1 MQTTNKLLMV
11 RPANFGFNAETAQNN
26 YFQQATDQ
34 SHVNAQAVE
43 EFDNYVALLRDN
55 GIEVVVIQDTATPH
69 TPDSIF
75 PNNWFSTHASGEL
88 VLYPMFAPNRRQERK
103 DAVLEYLKKAYNPT
117 QIIDFTPY
125 EAENEFL
132 EGTGSMIIDHK
143 NKVVYACRSQRTSE
157 KVLADFCEKMGMKYV
172 VFDAVD
178 ANGQLI
184 YHTNVMLTIGEK
196 IAVVCLSAIK
206 NKAEKDTVISSLQRA
221 GKEIVDIS
229 HEQVNHFAGN
239 MLEVRNAA
247 GKSFLVMSQSAK
259 ESLSEKQ
266 KDQIEQYCAILAPD
280 LTIIETN
287 GGGSARCMLAEIFK

>member
-11 RPANFGFNAETAQNN
+11 RPANFGFNTETAQNN

-103 DAVLEYLKKAYNPT
+103 EAVLEYLKKEYKPT

-125 EAENEFL
+125 ETENEFL

-196 IAVVCLSAIK
+196 IAVICLSAIK
-206 NKAEKDTVISSLQRA
+206 NEAEKDTVISSLQRA

-259 ESLSEKQ
+259 ESLSMQQ
-266 KDQIEQYCAILAPD
+266 KNKIEQNCTILAPH

-287 GGGSARCMLAEIFK
+287 GGGSARCMLAEIF